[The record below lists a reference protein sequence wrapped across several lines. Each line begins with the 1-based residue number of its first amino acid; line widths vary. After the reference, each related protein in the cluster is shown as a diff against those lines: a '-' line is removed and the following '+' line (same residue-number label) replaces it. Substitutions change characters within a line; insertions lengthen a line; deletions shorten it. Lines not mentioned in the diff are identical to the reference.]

1 MTKKRLIPLLLL
13 VIILISGAIWFINKN
28 PSSLVLYG
36 NVDIRT
42 VNSSFRV
49 SGRLMQ
55 LNYEEGDPIKQGDLL
70 AKLDAKPYQ
79 NAVNQAKA
87 NLMVKQAQLDLMING
102 YRKEEVAQAAAQVLQ
117 YQASYDYAEN
127 NYQRMAKL
135 IKSSSISKDQFDN
148 SLTLRDQ
155 AKANLQTAKQKL
167 EKLTNGYRKEEI
179 EAAQATVQ
187 AAQAE
192 LAQAELNLS
201 DTELYAP
208 SQGTILTR
216 AVESGTMLTAGSP
229 IYAISLDRPVWV
241 RAYIDEIN
249 LHQAIPGRTVY
260 VFTDSQPDKPYIGQ
274 IGFVSS
280 TAEFTPKTVETPV
293 LRTDLVYRLRIQI
306 NETGQGQA
314 DDMLRQGMPVTIKF
328 AQ

>member
-13 VIILISGAIWFINKN
+13 IIILISGAIWFINKS

-117 YQASYDYAEN
+117 NQASYDYAEN
-127 NYQRMAKL
+127 NYQRMVKL
-135 IKSSSISKDQFDN
+135 MKSLSISKDQLEN
-148 SLTLRDQ
+148 SLTLRNQ
-155 AKANLQTAKQKL
+155 ANANLQTAKQKFDQ
-167 EKLTNGYRKEEI
+167 LTNGYRKEEI
-179 EAAQATVQ
+179 EAAQATLQ

-192 LAQAELNLS
+192 LDQAELNLL
-201 DTELYAP
+201 DTELYSP
-208 SQGTILTR
+208 TDGTILTR

-229 IYAISLDRPVWV
+229 IYAISIDRPVWV
-241 RAYIDEIN
+241 RAYIDEVN

-260 VFTDSQPDKPYIGQ
+260 VYTDSQPDKTYIGQ
-274 IGFVSS
+274 IGFVSP

-306 NETGQGQA
+306 RQTGEGQA

>member
-13 VIILISGAIWFINKN
+13 IIILISGAIWFINKS

-55 LNYEEGDPIKQGDLL
+55 LNYEEGDHIKQGDLL
-70 AKLDAKPYQ
+70 AKLDANPYQ

-117 YQASYDYAEN
+117 NQASYDYAEN
-127 NYQRMAKL
+127 NYQRMVKL
-135 IKSSSISKDQFDN
+135 MKSLSISKDQLEN
-148 SLTLRDQ
+148 SLTLRNQ
-155 AKANLQTAKQKL
+155 ANANLQTAKQKFDQ
-167 EKLTNGYRKEEI
+167 LTNGYRKEEI
-179 EAAQATVQ
+179 EAAQATLQ

-192 LAQAELNLS
+192 LDQAKLNLL

-208 SQGTILTR
+208 TDGTILTR

-229 IYAISLDRPVWV
+229 IYAISIDRPVWV
-241 RAYIDEIN
+241 RAYIDEVN

-260 VFTDSQPDKPYIGQ
+260 VYTDSQPDKTYIGQ
-274 IGFVSS
+274 IGFVSP

-306 NETGQGQA
+306 RQTGEGQA
-314 DDMLRQGMPVTIKF
+314 YDMLRQGMPVTIKF

>member
-13 VIILISGAIWFINKN
+13 IIILISGAIWFINKS

-117 YQASYDYAEN
+117 NQASYDYAEN
-127 NYQRMAKL
+127 NYQRMVKL
-135 IKSSSISKDQFDN
+135 MKSLSISKDQLEN
-148 SLTLRDQ
+148 SLTLRNQ
-155 AKANLQTAKQKL
+155 ANANLQTAKQKFDQ
-167 EKLTNGYRKEEI
+167 LTNGYRKEEI
-179 EAAQATVQ
+179 EAAQATLQ

-192 LAQAELNLS
+192 LDQAELNLL

-208 SQGTILTR
+208 TDGTILTR

-229 IYAISLDRPVWV
+229 IYAISIDRPVWV

-260 VFTDSQPDKPYIGQ
+260 VYTDSQPDKTYIGQ
-274 IGFVSS
+274 IGFVSP

-306 NETGQGQA
+306 RQTGEGQA

>member
-13 VIILISGAIWFINKN
+13 IIILISGAIWFINKS

-179 EAAQATVQ
+179 ESAQATVQ

-249 LHQAIPGRTVY
+249 LHQAIPGRKVY
-260 VFTDSQPDKPYIGQ
+260 VFTDSQPDKPYVGQ
-274 IGFVSS
+274 IGFVSP

>member
-13 VIILISGAIWFINKN
+13 IIILISVAIWFVNKS

-49 SGRLMQ
+49 AGRLMQ
-55 LNYEEGDPIKQGDLL
+55 LNYEEGDHIKQGDLL

-155 AKANLQTAKQKL
+155 AQANLQTAKQKL
-167 EKLTNGYRKEEI
+167 DQLTNGYRKEEI
-179 EAAQATVQ
+179 EAAQASVQ
-187 AAQAE
+187 AAHAD

-208 SQGTILTR
+208 SHGTILTR

-249 LHQAIPGRTVY
+249 LHHAIPGKTVY
-260 VFTDSQPDKPYIGQ
+260 VYTDSRPDKPYIGQ
-274 IGFVSS
+274 IGFVSP

-328 AQ
+328 SQ

>member
-13 VIILISGAIWFINKN
+13 IIILISGAIWFINKS

-55 LNYEEGDPIKQGDLL
+55 LNYEEGDHIKQGDLL

-155 AKANLQTAKQKL
+155 AQANLQTAKQKL

-249 LHQAIPGRTVY
+249 LHQAIPGRKVY
-260 VFTDSQPDKPYIGQ
+260 VFTDSQPDKPYVGQ
-274 IGFVSS
+274 IGFVSP